1 MSPMQEWVG
10 ISGLA
15 LALAAGWLDWRSRR
29 IPNWLTVTGS
39 IAGLAL
45 NSFVAH
51 WRGFE
56 AGLEG
61 AGLALGLLLPL
72 VLLRTLGAGDWK
84 LMGALGAFWGPG
96 PILMVLLVSV
106 FVAGIMAMVEVVRLK
121 RVKETLRNMVI
132 LVHGVFTFG
141 VRPGSPISL
150 DQPGVLAIPFG
161 VAAAFG
167 ALLIYG
173 LGYLCLASHALKAWR

>member
-1 MSPMQEWVG
+1 MQTLIQ

-15 LALAAGWLDWRSRR
+15 LALAAGWIDWRSRR
-29 IPNWLTVTGS
+29 IPNWLTVTGFT
-39 IAGLAL
+39 AGLAL
-45 NSFVAH
+45 NCFVAH
-51 WRGFE
+51 WHGME
-56 AGLEG
+56 ASLEG

-84 LMGALGAFWGPG
+84 LVGALGAFWGPG
-96 PILMVLLVSV
+96 AILSVLLVSV
-106 FVAGIMAMVEVVRLK
+106 FVAGIMAAVEVVRLK

-161 VAAAFG
+161 AAVAFG
-167 ALLIYG
+167 ALLIFG
-173 LGYLCLASHALKAWR
+173 GGCLGQASHALKAWLL